1 MTGGFALVAYPAAY
15 RSSGRMTFIVGSD
28 DIVLQKD
35 LGDKTAEL
43 GKAMTAY
50 DPDETWTLAREA
62 PPAPVQRIQPR

>member
-1 MTGGFALVAYPAAY
+1 
-15 RSSGRMTFIVGSD
+15 MTFIVGSD

-50 DPDETWTLAREA
+50 DPDEAWTLAQET

>member
-1 MTGGFALVAYPAAY
+1 
-15 RSSGRMTFIVGSD
+15 MTFIVGSD